1 MRAQQYVLIT
11 DYVIFGKIKNN
22 FKFANHVSIDHR
34 QLQVLHGEFELQL
47 KLQCE
52 LTLIHRR

>member
-1 MRAQQYVLIT
+1 MQIVTSRIKLYPIILLKNQQQLL
-11 DYVIFGKIKNN
+11 
-22 FKFANHVSIDHR
+22 IDHH

-52 LTLIHRR
+52 LTLIHCR